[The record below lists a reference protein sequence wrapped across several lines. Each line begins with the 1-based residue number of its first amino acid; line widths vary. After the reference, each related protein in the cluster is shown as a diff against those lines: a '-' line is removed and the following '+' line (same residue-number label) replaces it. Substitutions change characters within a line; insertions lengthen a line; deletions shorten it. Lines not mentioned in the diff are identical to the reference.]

1 MTESRNHLGREKSP
15 YLVQHKDNPVWWHPW
30 GEEAFARARRED
42 KPVFLSIGY
51 STCYWCHVM
60 EHDSFENHEVAEIL
74 NREFVSIKVDR
85 EEMPD
90 VDQIYMDV
98 VMGIHGHGGWPM
110 SVFLTPDRE
119 PFWGGT
125 FFYRDSFIGILNGMT
140 EAWKNDRQKVLA
152 SSTELTRYLNARLA
166 NPAHEKIDVNILGL
180 AMEQLFKRYDKVYGG
195 FGDAPKFPPSQSLQF
210 LLRAHACRPNA
221 AALEVVTKTLSAMA
235 RGGIFDQLGGGF
247 HRYSVDAKWEIPH
260 FEKMLYD
267 NALLAPLYFD
277 AYKVTRNS
285 MFRVVG
291 ERTLEY
297 ILKNLEAPHG
307 GYYCAEDAGE
317 VDKEGEFYSWTREEI
332 LSLLP
337 EPEGAELCALYSV
350 TEEGNFEHGRSA
362 LIVASDDA
370 WGKTESPWIRA
381 GRERL
386 LAARA
391 ARKKPHRDE
400 KVLTSWNGL
409 ALSAMCRGYQ
419 VTGRADF
426 LVSALKAARFIEE
439 NLVVGGRLKRRYCA
453 GEAGI
458 DALLEDYVYLIS
470 GYIALFESTGDGV
483 WIERASALQREQEK
497 HLWSGERRAYVSS
510 AAEGLIVQM
519 CEWVDGA
526 TPAAN
531 GVAFLNLLTLAELTA
546 DPALSLRAQALEQ
559 GIPTE
564 AYGIPMLYMTA
575 LQGAVL
581 RNVGARSC
589 CVVGGPEERG
599 VPKAVWELWGRFL
612 PFTTL
617 VWGAMRGEKLKMLET
632 RVAVGDKS
640 SLYVCRHATCQQPTV
655 DVDEAAR
662 LCSEVEL
669 SFGS

>member
-1 MTESRNHLGREKSP
+1 MTESSNLLGGEKSP
-15 YLVQHKDNPVWWHPW
+15 YLLQHKNNPVWWHPW

-60 EHDSFENHEVAEIL
+60 EHDSFENPEVAEIL
-74 NREFVSIKVDR
+74 NRDFVSIKVDR

-125 FFYRDSFIGILNGMT
+125 FFYRDAFVGILNGMI
-140 EAWKNDRQKVLA
+140 EAWKNDRPKIVA
-152 SSTELTRYLNARLA
+152 SSSELTRYLNARRPQ
-166 NPAHEKIDVNILGL
+166 PAHEKIDVNILGL
-180 AMEQLFKRYDKVYGG
+180 AMEQLFKRYDKVHGG
-195 FGDAPKFPPSQSLQF
+195 FGDAPKFPPSQSLGF

-235 RGGIFDQLGGGF
+235 RGGLFDQVGGGF

-267 NALLAPLYFD
+267 NAILAPVYFE
-277 AYKVTRNS
+277 AFKVTKNP
-285 MFRVVG
+285 MYRVVG
-291 ERTLEY
+291 ERTLDY
-297 ILKNLEAPHG
+297 ILRNLESPKG
-307 GYYCAEDAGE
+307 GYFCAEDAGE
-317 VDKEGEFYSWTREEI
+317 VDREGEFYSWTREEI
-332 LSLLP
+332 IGLLP

-362 LIVASDDA
+362 LFVASDEA
-370 WGKTESPWIRA
+370 WEKTESPWIRA
-381 GRERL
+381 GRDRL
-386 LAARA
+386 LVART

-400 KVLTSWNGL
+400 KILTSWNGL
-409 ALSAMCRGYQ
+409 AITAMCRGYQ
-419 VTGRADF
+419 VTGREHY

-439 NLVVGGRLKRRYCA
+439 YLVVDGRLKRRYC
-453 GEAGI
+453 GGDAGI
-458 DALLEDYVYLIS
+458 DALLEDYVYLIA
-470 GYIALFESTGDGV
+470 GYIALFESTGDSA

-497 HLWSGERRAYVSS
+497 YLWSGERRAYVSS
-510 AAEGLIVQM
+510 AAEGLIVQV

-526 TPAAN
+526 TPAPN
-531 GVAFLNLLTLAELTA
+531 GVAFLNLMTLSELTA
-546 DPALSLRAQALEQ
+546 DPAFELRAQALEQ

-575 LQGAVL
+575 LQGAIL

-589 CVVGGPEERG
+589 CVVGGAADKG
-599 VPKAVWELWGRFL
+599 VPPAVRELWGRFL

-617 VWGAMRGEKLKMLET
+617 VWGGLTGERLKMLES
-632 RVAVGDKS
+632 RGGVGDKA
-640 SLYVCRHATCQQPTV
+640 LMYVCRQSSCQQPTV
-655 DVDEAAR
+655 DVEEAAR
-662 LCSEVEL
+662 LCSEVSL
-669 SFGS
+669 SIGG